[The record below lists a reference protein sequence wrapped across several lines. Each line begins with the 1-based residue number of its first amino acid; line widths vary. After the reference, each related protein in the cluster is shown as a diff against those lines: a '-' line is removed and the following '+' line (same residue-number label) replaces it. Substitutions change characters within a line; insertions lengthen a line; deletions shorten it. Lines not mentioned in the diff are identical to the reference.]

1 MFKAT
6 EGCTSEAFGNII
18 AEEASRNTFDKCTEE
33 GWGKFE
39 EISTSYL
46 DAYIAG
52 KIALAS
58 VQRSER
64 QHQLAKLIIE
74 DRNGEKPT
82 CSCCGEA
89 INERDDIDM
98 LDYGRHIK
106 DLTQEEFDE
115 LVVTW
120 KWDGRWARSR
130 L

>member
-1 MFKAT
+1 MAP
-6 EGCTSEAFGNII
+6 
-18 AEEASRNTFDKCTEE
+18 
-33 GWGKFE
+33 
-39 EISTSYL
+39 
-46 DAYIAG
+46 
-52 KIALAS
+52 AS

-98 LDYGRHIK
+98 LYYGRHIK

-115 LVVTW
+115 LVVT
-120 KWDGRWARSR
+120 RI
-130 L
+130 